1 MDALPDRHEPGLPYA
16 ELSAFRRPRLRT
28 TLFRL
33 ILGIALVGVFLGALT
48 VARNRDAQPDP
59 LLPVGT
65 TGMIVLDLS
74 ASAGLQP
81 EYGQLLRRI
90 AAANEPTGVV
100 VFSDHA
106 YELVPP
112 GTPGKDLAP
121 MIRFFSATSV
131 ENPWE
136 SFQTGTNLAVGLEA
150 AREVLERDRIERG
163 TILLASDLEF
173 FSDDGARLTTA
184 LAELR
189 SEGTELRIL
198 PLGAREEQ
206 KRFFEAIVGADVF
219 IELDEATA
227 VAAGRSD
234 SAVRLAEEN
243 MPWLFVVLAITLA
256 LLLAANERAC
266 GRLRLPAREGTRA

>member
-1 MDALPDRHEPGLPYA
+1 MVGLREPGLPYG
-16 ELSAFRRPRLRT
+16 ELEALRRPLLRT
-28 TLFRL
+28 TVLRL
-33 ILGIALVGVFLGALT
+33 LLGVALAAVLVAALVLAWS
-48 VARNRDAQPDP
+48 RDARPDP
-59 LLPVGT
+59 LLPAGT

-81 EYGQLLRRI
+81 EFGQLLRRI
-90 AAANEPTGVV
+90 AAADEPTGVI
-100 VFSDHA
+100 VFSDTA

-121 MIRFFSATSV
+121 MIRFFSAKSV
-131 ENPWE
+131 DNPWE
-136 SFQTGTNLAVGLEA
+136 SFQTGTNLAVGLET
-150 AREVLERDRIERG
+150 AREVLERDRIKRG
-163 TILLASDLEF
+163 TIVLASDLEF
-173 FSDDGARLTTA
+173 FPDDGPRLTAA

-206 KRFFEAIVGADVF
+206 KRFFEAVVGGDVF

-227 VAAGRSD
+227 VAAGRSG
-234 SAVRLAEEN
+234 ATLRLAEEN
-243 MPWLFVVLAITLA
+243 MPWLFVGLALALA

-266 GRLRLPAREGTRA
+266 GRLRLTALERARA

>member
-1 MDALPDRHEPGLPYA
+1 MALRPERRPGLPYG
-16 ELSAFRRPRLRT
+16 ELSALRWPLLRT
-28 TLFRL
+28 TVLRVL
-33 ILGIALVGVFLGALT
+33 LGLGLAAALLAALA

-59 LLPVGT
+59 LLPVDT

-81 EYGQLLRRI
+81 EYGALLRRVV
-90 AAANEPTGVV
+90 AANEPTGVI

-121 MIRFFSATSV
+121 MIRFFSADGV
-131 ENPWE
+131 DNPWE
-136 SFQTGTNLAVGLEA
+136 SFQTGTNLAVGLELA
-150 AREVLERDRIERG
+150 QDVLERDRVERG
-163 TILLASDLEF
+163 AILLVSDLEV
-173 FSDDGARLTTA
+173 FSDDGSRLAAA

-189 SEGTELRIL
+189 REGTELRIL

-206 KRFFEAIVGADVF
+206 KRFFAASVGSDVF

-227 VAAGRSD
+227 VAPGRAD
-234 SAVRLAEEN
+234 GALRLAEES
-243 MPWLFVVLAITLA
+243 MPWLFVALAAALA

-266 GRLRLPAREGTRA
+266 GRLRLPAPERATS

>member
-1 MDALPDRHEPGLPYA
+1 MVGLREPGLPYG
-16 ELSAFRRPRLRT
+16 ELEALRRPLLRT
-28 TLFRL
+28 TVLRL
-33 ILGIALVGVFLGALT
+33 LLGVALAAVLVAALVLAWS
-48 VARNRDAQPDP
+48 RDARPDP

-81 EYGQLLRRI
+81 EFGELLRRI
-90 AAANEPTGVV
+90 AAANEPTGVI

-121 MIRFFSATSV
+121 MIRFFSARSV
-131 ENPWE
+131 VNPWE
-136 SFQTGTNLAVGLEA
+136 SFQTGTNLAVGLET

-173 FSDDGARLTTA
+173 FPDDGPRLTAA

-206 KRFFEAIVGADVF
+206 KRFFEAVVGGDVF

-227 VAAGRSD
+227 VAAGRSG
-234 SAVRLAEEN
+234 ATLRLAEEN
-243 MPWLFVVLAITLA
+243 MPWLFVGLALALA

-266 GRLRLPAREGTRA
+266 GRLRLTAPERARA

>member
-1 MDALPDRHEPGLPYA
+1 MAALPDRSKPGLPYG
-16 ELSAFRRPRLRT
+16 ELPALKRPRLRT
-28 TLFRL
+28 TAFRL
-33 ILGIALVGVFLGALT
+33 VFGVALVGAFLAALT
-48 VARNRDAQPDP
+48 VARNRDARPDP

-81 EYGQLLRRI
+81 DYGQLLRRI

-131 ENPWE
+131 ENPWG
-136 SFQTGTNLAVGLEA
+136 SFQTGTNLAAGLEL

-234 SAVRLAEEN
+234 STLRLAEEN
-243 MPWLFVVLAITLA
+243 MPWLFVGLVVALA
-256 LLLAANERAC
+256 LLLAVNERAC
-266 GRLRLPAREGTRA
+266 GRLRLPARERAEA

>member
-1 MDALPDRHEPGLPYA
+1 MVALPEPGLPYG
-16 ELSAFRRPRLRT
+16 ELEALRRTLLRT
-28 TLFRL
+28 TVLRVL
-33 ILGIALVGVFLGALT
+33 LGLALAGVLVAAFL
-48 VARNRDAQPDP
+48 VARERDGQPDP

-65 TGMIVLDLS
+65 TGMIILDLS

-81 EYGQLLRRI
+81 QFGELLRRL
-90 AAANEPTGVV
+90 AAADEPTGVI

-121 MIRFFSATSV
+121 MIRFFSATSTV
-131 ENPWE
+131 NPWE
-136 SFQTGTNLAVGLEA
+136 SFQTGTNLAVGIET
-150 AREVLERDRIERG
+150 AREVLERDRIEQG

-173 FSDDGARLTTA
+173 FPDDGPRLTAA

-198 PLGAREEQ
+198 PLVAREEQ
-206 KRFFEAIVGADVF
+206 KRFFEAVVGPEVF

-227 VAAGRSD
+227 VAAGRSTT
-234 SAVRLAEEN
+234 ALRLAEEN
-243 MPWLFVVLAITLA
+243 MPWLFVGLAVALA

-266 GRLRLPAREGTRA
+266 GRLRLPLQEVGRA

>member
-1 MDALPDRHEPGLPYA
+1 MVGLREPGLPYG
-16 ELSAFRRPRLRT
+16 ELEALRRPLLRT
-28 TLFRL
+28 TVLRL
-33 ILGIALVGVFLGALT
+33 LLGVALAAVLVAALVLAWS
-48 VARNRDAQPDP
+48 RDARPDP
-59 LLPVGT
+59 LLPAGT

-81 EYGQLLRRI
+81 EFGQLLRRI
-90 AAANEPTGVV
+90 AAADEPTGVI
-100 VFSDHA
+100 VFSDTA

-121 MIRFFSATSV
+121 MIRFFSAKSV
-131 ENPWE
+131 DNPWE
-136 SFQTGTNLAVGLEA
+136 SFQTGTNLAVGLET

-163 TILLASDLEF
+163 TIVLASDLEF
-173 FSDDGARLTTA
+173 FPDDGPRLTAA

-189 SEGTELRIL
+189 SEGTEVRIL

-206 KRFFEAIVGADVF
+206 KRFFEAVVGGDVF

-227 VAAGRSD
+227 VAAGRSG
-234 SAVRLAEEN
+234 ATLRLAEEN
-243 MPWLFVVLAITLA
+243 MPWLFVGLALALA

-266 GRLRLPAREGTRA
+266 GRLRLTALQRARA

>member
-1 MDALPDRHEPGLPYA
+1 MVGLREPGLPYG
-16 ELSAFRRPRLRT
+16 ELEALRRPLLRT
-28 TLFRL
+28 TVLRL
-33 ILGIALVGVFLGALT
+33 LLGVALAAVLVAALVLAWS
-48 VARNRDAQPDP
+48 RDARPDP
-59 LLPVGT
+59 LLPAGT

-81 EYGQLLRRI
+81 EFGQLLRRI
-90 AAANEPTGVV
+90 AAADEPTGVI
-100 VFSDHA
+100 VFSDTA

-121 MIRFFSATSV
+121 MIRFFSAKSV
-131 ENPWE
+131 DNPWE
-136 SFQTGTNLAVGLEA
+136 SFQTGTNPAVGLET
-150 AREVLERDRIERG
+150 ARQVLERDRIERG
-163 TILLASDLEF
+163 TIVLASDLEF
-173 FSDDGARLTTA
+173 FPDDGPRLTAA

-206 KRFFEAIVGADVF
+206 KRFFEAVVGGDVF

-227 VAAGRSD
+227 VAAGRSG
-234 SAVRLAEEN
+234 ATLRLAEEN
-243 MPWLFVVLAITLA
+243 MPWLFVGLALALA

-266 GRLRLPAREGTRA
+266 GRLRLTALERARA